1 MSRPD
6 LLRLSDAVLEDL
18 TNRGTLRRAR
28 KELGAAAL
36 TVTEADDGTVTVS
49 ADDGT
54 TCVLYANRP
63 FAEWTCSCLAANNCR
78 HIVRAILHYQ
88 AACSEPGVVE
98 DEEPDST
105 DLPGQET
112 PGAAA
117 PGKVEPEA
125 VFNPASIT
133 REHLRA
139 ALSPAAL
146 RRADQL
152 AGQGLL
158 AHVGSI
164 RRISVVRIHH
174 PTPVSVRFLAGA
186 DLNYVRCTRH
196 RPHLVTIAQ

>member
-1 MSRPD
+1 MAGIGFELRKVFNQKGLFSR
-6 LLRLSDAVLEDL
+6 AKAYG
-18 TNRGTLRRAR
+18 NKGTLRRAR

-105 DLPGQET
+105 DLPGQKT
-112 PGAAA
+112 SKIGR
-117 PGKVEPEA
+117 
-125 VFNPASIT
+125 ASC
-133 REHLRA
+133 RER
-139 ALSPAAL
+139 
-146 RRADQL
+146 
-152 AGQGLL
+152 
-158 AHVGSI
+158 V
-164 RRISVVRIHH
+164 
-174 PTPVSVRFLAGA
+174 
-186 DLNYVRCTRH
+186 
-196 RPHLVTIAQ
+196 